1 MSVPAEDDRD
11 SKMTTR
17 KAAADRF
24 ADTLGQ
30 LQGSRGVARRLLALT
45 SDPEFDLREVVHCL
59 EADPALAAKT
69 LRVVNSSRYGLRCKV
84 SSVRQAA
91 TLLGQKSLRLFAVS
105 FSLMD
110 GLTKGPAAPL
120 AAGYGRRAV
129 LMASAAARL
138 TKIGGKVADDEAYTA
153 GLLADVGVLI
163 FAQYQP
169 KIYLPAFES
178 CFHGPELMIAE
189 RELFDTTHPELG
201 ARFLARWGLPAPVVE
216 AVKGHH
222 SDPAGGV
229 AAEVAEGVPEQ
240 PTEEGPLAAAVRV
253 ADLLAAAIVDPTPIR
268 VRAAAS
274 AIKREFDVADART
287 LAEQVL
293 ADLGDAPDLFGVTA
307 QKTDAEAALAAFSEP
322 VAVGA

>member
-1 MSVPAEDDRD
+1 
-11 SKMTTR
+11 MTTR
-17 KAAADRF
+17 KSAADRF

-45 SDPEFDLREVVHCL
+45 SDPEFDLREVVTCL
-59 EADPALAAKT
+59 ESDPALAIKT

-138 TKIGGKVADDEAYTA
+138 TKIRGGVADDEAYTA

-178 CFHGPELMIAE
+178 CFHGPELMMAE

-201 ARFLARWGLPAPVVE
+201 GRFLARWGLPAPVVA
-216 AVKGHH
+216 AVMTHH
-222 SDPAGGV
+222 NDPAL
-229 AAEVAEGVPEQ
+229 AVAEQVAEQAADASPED
-240 PTEEGPLAAAVRV
+240 ESDANAPLAAAMRV
-253 ADLLAAAIVDPTPIR
+253 ADLLAAAIVDPTPVR

-274 AIKREFDVADART
+274 AIKREFGVADARL

-293 ADLGDAPDLFGVTA
+293 ADLSDAPDLFGEMT
-307 QKTDAEAALAAFSEP
+307 KTTDAKAALAAFEEP
-322 VAVGA
+322 IAVVA

>member
-1 MSVPAEDDRD
+1 MSA
-11 SKMTTR
+11 R

-45 SDPEFDLREVVHCL
+45 SDPEFDLREVVTCL
-59 EADPALAAKT
+59 ESDPALAAKT
-69 LRVVNSSRYGLRCKV
+69 MRVVNSSRYGLRHKV
-84 SSVRQAA
+84 ASVRQAA
-91 TLLGQKSLRLFAVS
+91 SLLGQKSIRLFAVS

-129 LMASAAARL
+129 LMASAAGRL
-138 TKIGGKVADDEAYTA
+138 AKLHGNLAADEAYTA

-178 CFHGPELMIAE
+178 CFHGPELVIAE
-189 RELFDTTHPELG
+189 RELFDTTHPEIG
-201 ARFLARWGLPAPVVE
+201 ARFLARWGLPAPVVS
-216 AVKGHH
+216 AVVAHH
-222 SDPAGGV
+222 EDPAMTL
-229 AAEVAEGVPEQ
+229 AAEVADGVEAPSGDE
-240 PTEEGPLAAAVRV
+240 PADPLAAALRA
-253 ADLLAAAIVDPTPIR
+253 ADLFAAALVDSKPPR
-268 VRAAAS
+268 VRAAA
-274 AIKREFDVADART
+274 AALKREFGVADARP

-293 ADLGDAPDLFGVTA
+293 ADLGDATELFGVAAPPTN
-307 QKTDAEAALAAFSEP
+307 AEAAVAAFAEP
-322 VAVGA
+322 ETAST